1 MADKKAYL
9 ISCSDHYSHRLH
21 VVDAYLGSRGYDT
34 TYITSDFDH
43 TSKKVFDCDVPGCV
57 QLPAIPYEKNLSL
70 ARILSHRNFS
80 RDVFRYLESQP
91 REPEVVVVQLPP
103 NFLGHYAKKYK
114 KRHPQVKLIFEIF
127 DMWPETFPYGK
138 VKKLLYPV
146 FKVWAWLR
154 DHSLSAADLV
164 VTECDMFRQKL
175 RLSEEQGACAYLCAE
190 AMERMEPR
198 LRSDGLDICYLGAI
212 NNIIGIQ
219 EICDILAGLAR
230 RTPVTLHI
238 IGKGEKEQEFVD
250 RAQASGAEVIFYGP
264 IYDDEQK
271 QQIMHRCHLGL
282 NVMKDSVCVGLTMKS
297 VDYFRHGLPIINSVP
312 GDSCRLVEQREVGV
326 QTGEDC
332 VEKILSL
339 TREDYLQMRE
349 NVACLFA
356 EAFEKSVVLDRYASI
371 LDPVLGP

>member
-9 ISCSDHYSHRLH
+9 ISCSDHYGHRLH
-21 VVDAYLGSRGYDT
+21 VVDGYFGSRGYDT

-43 TSKKVFDCDVPGCV
+43 TSKQKFTCCVPGCV

-91 REPEVVVVQLPP
+91 REPEAVVVQLPP

-114 KRHPQVKLIFEIF
+114 KRHPQVKLVFEIF

-138 VKKLLYPV
+138 LKRLLYPV

-154 DHSLSAADLV
+154 DHSLDAADAV
-164 VTECDMFRQKL
+164 VTECEMFRNKL
-175 RLSEEQGACAYLCAE
+175 GLAPGHGTTAYLCAE
-190 AMERMEPR
+190 PMERMAPR
-198 LRSDGLDICYLGAI
+198 LRTDGLDICYLGAI
-212 NNIIGIQ
+212 NNIIGIE
-219 EICDILAGLAR
+219 EICGILAGLAR
-230 RTPVTLHI
+230 STPVTLHI
-238 IGKGEKEQEFVD
+238 IGTGEKEQEFVD
-250 RAQASGAEVIFYGP
+250 RARAAGAEVIFYGP

-271 QQIMHRCHLGL
+271 QRIMHRCHLGL
-282 NVMKDSVCVGLTMKS
+282 NVMKDSVFVGLTMKS

-312 GDSCRLVEQREVGV
+312 GDSRLLVEQRGVGV

-332 VEKILSL
+332 VERILSL
-339 TREDYLQMRE
+339 TREEYLQMRE
-349 NVACLFA
+349 NVAGLFA
-356 EAFEKSVVLDRYASI
+356 REFEKSVVLDRYASI
-371 LDPVLGP
+371 LDPVLGL